1 MHVQETHQ
9 YKQAF
14 ARLRDLKPQIEQL
27 QALLQRSHTESQD
40 AAPPAVQDTSQ
51 SRAPTAAGAPA
62 AASTDHSELH
72 NQHNSPVSLEQPEQ
86 AAAAEDQM
94 LQSASAEQAPEQQPT
109 AAPQP
114 AGADGIT
121 AARQAASPAP
131 FALPDGANG
140 FR

>member
-1 MHVQETHQ
+1 MHVQETQQ

-27 QALLQRSHTESQD
+27 QALLQRSHTESHD
-40 AAPPAVQDTSQ
+40 PTPPAVQDTSGL
-51 SRAPTAAGAPA
+51 RAPTTAGAAA
-62 AASTDHSELH
+62 AASTDHVELH
-72 NQHNSPVSLEQPEQ
+72 NQHNSPVSLGQPEQ

-94 LQSASAEQAPEQQPT
+94 LQSAFAEQPPEQQPG

-114 AGADGIT
+114 AVADGT
-121 AARQAASPAP
+121 AAARQAASLAP
-131 FALPDGANG
+131 LALPDGANG